1 MFFKVTQSLNFM
13 VEFRLRLSVLISISF
28 LTSAFVSLTI
38 LPEFRFE
45 FDRLR
50 SEIVVL
56 SLKNLIIDSMVSI

>member
-13 VEFRLRLSVLISISF
+13 VEFRLRLSVLISISL

>member
-13 VEFRLRLSVLISISF
+13 LEFRLRLSVLISISF

>member
-50 SEIVVL
+50 SEIVVF

>member
-1 MFFKVTQSLNFM
+1 MFFKVTQSLYFM

-56 SLKNLIIDSMVSI
+56 SLKNLMIDSMVSI